1 MLYDL
6 ELRKKQKA
14 ASLFHANLERVLYI
28 NNQRE
33 STASSPCSDTA
44 SSPAEG
50 ATVSSLAKGATTS
63 SPAEGAKVSREAK
76 KLHILQ
82 HSKALLT
89 KMQENTHIHKTGNFS
104 RVLTDKRE

>member
-1 MLYDL
+1 M
-6 ELRKKQKA
+6 
-14 ASLFHANLERVLYI
+14 SLFHANLERVLYI
-28 NNQRE
+28 NNQCE
-33 STASSPCSDTA
+33 STTSSCSDTS

-50 ATVSSLAKGATTS
+50 ATVSS
-63 SPAEGAKVSREAK
+63 PAEGAKASREAK

-104 RVLTDKRE
+104 KVLTDKRE